1 MSDTNKSVEEQLNL
15 GGSSGDGAGANTGD
29 STTGGNDVKDN
40 QDGGGMAPD
49 STSGLPNNALDA
61 AETATPDTTK
71 RRGFFEAIKHTG
83 CPQNHLANLLKE
95 HELQAADKI
104 KQADALADQ
113 RTAHLKQRIVLAQER
128 IAELKA
134 KIVLAAAYKE
144 ADDEELK
151 ALVAERDK
159 EEKRLLELEAKL
171 TAVRVRLGEAK
182 AGIINKSLEDAE
194 AQVKAA
200 LNIQR
205 NIYDETKRLN
215 QQKFNDEK
223 EHLAQL
229 AACYKDLYTAY
240 EARHKRVDKYLA
252 VLDVDGISP
261 ITTQVLTTVGTVSF
275 GAAGFFFS
283 TFAGK
288 AGFGNDDILYFIF
301 NGIFDTANRPMPGWA
316 KLLIFLGLILLVTGV
331 SWGCNYLINRL
342 KKNSE
347 EEVQSEVSLGAAMAK
362 KFKQAEYNASVKSNN
377 WYGFWLQL
385 IPSILIA
392 GLIVLGIASKATE
405 ASIGAINASSEGLII
420 GSCVAMAVAGLI
432 YLYIIKIV
440 EPRLVRRYDANPDIK
455 INWISA
461 NWELVAILT
470 IFLLFVVAV
479 VLVPY
484 DITSDKFGILP
495 VDQRT
500 RYAILLFA
508 AICLVGGI
516 SFAYSVRSRG
526 LIETGRY
533 LERAMHRLKNYIAYC
548 NGPVAPELHNE
559 VAGEH
564 SNIIQH
570 VLKQLTFKAT
580 INKEEAYLRS
590 KLNREKQRNWF
601 ERLFGIGEDTE
612 PQPQEPMQIV
622 TVIQPWEEHYF
633 PHIIDELRAV
643 EFEYK
648 EQKARAVK
656 LAAAVEDHRSAKH
669 SEPRLLENDVQTCY
683 NSIKDMETDLE
694 DTIKNK
700 GIRHQNITNTYNKL
714 IVDLLDGFHLGLW
727 YRENGLGPTA
737 QFFEACPPV
746 QPAPSNLIAAQ

>member
-1 MSDTNKSVEEQLNL
+1 MSEINQSVADQLNL
-15 GGSSGDGAGANTGD
+15 GGGNNSGTASDTGSAAAVTQDGSGANITVD
-29 STTGGNDVKDN
+29 ETTGKAN
-40 QDGGGMAPD
+40 
-49 STSGLPNNALDA
+49 NNADVA
-61 AETATPDTTK
+61 NTANPDTMK

-83 CPQNHLANLLKE
+83 CPQNDLANLLKE

-104 KQADALADQ
+104 KQADVLAEQ
-113 RTAHLKQRIVLAQER
+113 QTAHLKQRIALAHER
-128 IAELKA
+128 ITELKT

-144 ADDEELK
+144 SEDEELK
-151 ALVAERDK
+151 ALIQERDK
-159 EEKRLLELEAKL
+159 EEAYLQQLQEKL
-171 TAVRVRLGEAK
+171 TAVRIKLGEAK

-194 AQVKAA
+194 LQVKAA
-200 LNIQR
+200 LNIQK

-215 QQKFNDEK
+215 QQKFDDEK
-223 EHLAQL
+223 DHLAQL
-229 AACYKDLYTAY
+229 AVCYSNLYKAY
-240 EARHKRVDKYLA
+240 ENRYNRVDKYLT

-261 ITTQVLTTVGTVSF
+261 VTTQILTTVGTISF

-283 TFAGK
+283 TFAGS
-288 AGFGNDDILYFIF
+288 AGFGNQDMLYFVMG
-301 NGIFDTANRPMPGWA
+301 GIFDTANQPIPGWL
-316 KLLIFLGLILLVTGV
+316 KLLIFLGLIVLVTAV
-331 SWGCNYLINRL
+331 SIGCNYLINRL
-342 KKNSE
+342 KKKSE
-347 EEVQSEVSLGAAMAK
+347 EEVQSEVSFGAAMSK
-362 KFKQAEYNASVKSNN
+362 KLKQLEYHASIKSNN

-385 IPSILIA
+385 IPGILIA
-392 GLIVLGIASKATE
+392 GLIVLGIAGKATS

-420 GSCVAMAVAGLI
+420 GSCIAMAVAGLI

-440 EPRLVRRYDANPDIK
+440 EPRLVKRYDANPDVQV
-455 INWISA
+455 NWIRA

-470 IFLLFVVAV
+470 VFLLFVVAV

-484 DITSDKFGILP
+484 DITSDGLGIVP
-495 VDQRT
+495 VNQRT

-533 LERAMHRLKNYIAYC
+533 LERVMRRLKSIIAYC

-559 VAGEH
+559 VADEH

-580 INKEEAYLRS
+580 INKEEVYLRS
-590 KLNREKQRNWF
+590 KLNREKNRNWF
-601 ERLFGIGEDTE
+601 ERLLGIGEDATE
-612 PQPQEPMQIV
+612 TQSQEPMQIV

-643 EFEYK
+643 EFEYR

-656 LAAAVEDHRSAKH
+656 YASAVEDHRAVKQSQVRELE
-669 SEPRLLENDVQTCY
+669 SEVQTCY
-683 NSIKDMETDLE
+683 NNIAQMETDIE
-694 DTIKNK
+694 DVIKNK
-700 GIRHQNITNTYNKL
+700 GIRHQYITNTCNKL

-727 YRENGLGPTA
+727 YRENGLGPTPG
-737 QFFEACPPV
+737 FFEPCKPIKPRPIA
-746 QPAPSNLIAAQ
+746 LISAQ